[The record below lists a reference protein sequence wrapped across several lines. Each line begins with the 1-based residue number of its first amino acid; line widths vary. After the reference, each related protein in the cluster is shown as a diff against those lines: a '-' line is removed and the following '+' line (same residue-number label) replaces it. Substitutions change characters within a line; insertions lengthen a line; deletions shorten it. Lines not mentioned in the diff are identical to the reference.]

1 MTMKLRILLLTA
13 AACGWPLHVGAADPG
28 TTGTAPSVLEQPAP
42 PPVTAPVVVEKPGP
56 VEPPKPAERPR
67 PVVEKPRPAA
77 PPPAPPVAVMPEEAP
92 APPPVAAAPVPKPE
106 IAAAAGGGGLT
117 VGCGL
122 LAFAMLIIGFAAGFI
137 GRHFWSRRQLGGMT
151 VRIGTWRGIP

>member
-1 MTMKLRILLLTA
+1 MKLRILILTA

-28 TTGTAPSVLEQPAP
+28 TSGTANPVLEKPAP
-42 PPVTAPVVVEKPGP
+42 PPATAPVVVEKPRP
-56 VEPPKPAERPR
+56 IEPPKTAEAPR
-67 PVVEKPRPAA
+67 PVVVKPQPV
-77 PPPAPPVAVMPEEAP
+77 PP
-92 APPPVAAAPVPKPE
+92 PPPVAAKPEEASVPPAPVEPAPQPE
-106 IAAAAGGGGLT
+106 VAAAATAAGGGFT